1 MLLPGRVNKIADNLT
16 VHAYVYHLCKNPEG
30 TRECIQFLCC
40 CVITLQVGVSV
51 GLRMIRIYK
60 CSCLDEGVLCSLR
73 EKITINVCWDKS
85 QMGCC
90 KTKFNDTI
98 HYLPFH
104 FSSECQFQYNF
115 FISNDQSIK
124 IIWCH
129 IEANNK
135 FV

>member
-40 CVITLQVGVSV
+40 CVITLQEGVSV
-51 GLRMIRIYK
+51 DLRMIRIYK
-60 CSCLDEGVLCSLR
+60 CSCLDEGVLCSLH
-73 EKITINVCWDKS
+73 EKISINVCWDKS

-90 KTKFNDTI
+90 KTKFTTLYIIPPSTSHPNVNSNTT
-98 HYLPFH
+98 
-104 FSSECQFQYNF
+104 
-115 FISNDQSIK
+115 FISNDQSIN